1 MISSALHCSLSY
13 CPQATM
19 SEKVNDLLHNKLYL
33 WITTPGPVEGAA
45 ELSVTIRD
53 KIKHYEAK

>member
-1 MISSALHCSLSY
+1 MSY

-19 SEKVNDLLHNKLYL
+19 SEKENDLLYNKLYL